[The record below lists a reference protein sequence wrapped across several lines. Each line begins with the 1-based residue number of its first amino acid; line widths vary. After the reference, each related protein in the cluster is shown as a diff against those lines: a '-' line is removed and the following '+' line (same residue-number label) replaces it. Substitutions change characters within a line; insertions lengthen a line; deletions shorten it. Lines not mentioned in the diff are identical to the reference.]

1 MTMSDNRRKQQR
13 TGVPPELVKDFTVEL
28 ISGGKSVMSKSV
40 TDNIYRMCRVEFQ
53 NVMCDT
59 VKICFNKTNG
69 AAEFR
74 VFEVRLY

>member
-1 MTMSDNRRKQQR
+1 
-13 TGVPPELVKDFTVEL
+13 VKDFTVEL
-28 ISGGKSVMSKSV
+28 ISEGKTVMTKSV
-40 TDNIYRMCRVEFQ
+40 TDNIYRMCRVEFK